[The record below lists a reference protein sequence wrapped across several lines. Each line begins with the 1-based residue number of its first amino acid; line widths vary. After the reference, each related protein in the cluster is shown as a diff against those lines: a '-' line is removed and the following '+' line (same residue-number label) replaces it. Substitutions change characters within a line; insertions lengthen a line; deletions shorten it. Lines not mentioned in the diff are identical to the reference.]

1 MPAALDFDPALPAL
15 PAAVRPAEA
24 AALLAARGHEVGE
37 LRRQDVKYLP
47 LTRCVTSWAVTL
59 GEAGGRAERT
69 VAAVVV
75 TPEGASLRFPDEDEG
90 LPGLAEALDARR
102 MLARLAERVLAP
114 GGQVLEPGG
123 QVLAPGERVL
133 GCAATPVRY
142 KFGTRCTIRYDLRTH
157 AGVRTLYGKLVA
169 GGWGARPGILA
180 ALRRA
185 ASADPAM
192 PEILPV
198 VAHWPDLRL
207 LVQPAAEQATE
218 LNQRA
223 FDPAVPAAAR
233 DGWLAAAGC
242 HLAALHACRLPG
254 VALPAAGAD
263 LDELRA
269 CAAPMAQAAPEL
281 ARRYESVIGLLDR
294 RAGAEPPE
302 PAVTSHGAFRTDQLL
317 IAGQRQVM
325 IDLDTACRSEPARD
339 LGNLLAYLDW
349 KAIRRPALLPLAER
363 AGRVLLHAYADARP
377 APAESRLALQRATSL
392 AKIAGRRYRS
402 LTVEEWPLVPRLL
415 DAATALAS

>member
-1 MPAALDFDPALPAL
+1 MPVALDFDPALPAL
-15 PAAVRPAEA
+15 PAALRPAEA
-24 AALLAARGHEVGE
+24 AALVAAHGHEVGE

-47 LTRCVTSWAVTL
+47 LTRCVTSYAVTIV
-59 GEAGGRAERT
+59 GQGGRAERT

-75 TPEGASLRFPDEDEG
+75 TPEGAVLRFADEDEG
-90 LPGLAEALDARR
+90 LPGLAEALDADR
-102 MLARLAERVLAP
+102 MLARLSAA
-114 GGQVLEPGG
+114 LEPGT
-123 QVLAPGERVL
+123 RVL

-142 KFGTRCTIRYDLRTH
+142 KSGARCTIRYD
-157 AGVRTLYGKLVA
+157 VRTPAGERTLFGKLVA
-169 GGWGARPGILA
+169 GGWGERPGILA
-180 ALRRA
+180 ALRQA
-185 ASADPAM
+185 AGADPAM

-198 VAHWPDLRL
+198 LGHWPELHL

-223 FDPAVPAAAR
+223 FDPAEPAAVR

-254 VALPAAGAD
+254 VGLPPAAAD

-269 CAAPMAQAAPEL
+269 CVAPMAQAAPAL
-281 ARRYESVIGLLDR
+281 ADRYESIVDLLAR
-294 RAGAEPPE
+294 GFGVAPPE

-317 IAGQRQVM
+317 IAGGRQVM

-349 KAIRRPALLPLAER
+349 KAIRRPALAPMAER
-363 AGRVLLHAYADARP
+363 AGRVLLDAYANAHP
-377 APAESRLALQRATSL
+377 APEASRLALRRATSL

-402 LTVEEWPLVPRLL
+402 LTVDEWPLVPDLL
-415 DAATALAS
+415 DAALVLYGFPWPGREPPA

>member
-15 PAAVRPAEA
+15 SVAARPAEA
-24 AALLAARGHEVGE
+24 AALVAARGHEVGE

-47 LTRCVTSWAVTL
+47 LTRCVTSYALTL
-59 GEAGGRAERT
+59 AGPGGRAEPT

-75 TPEGASLRFPDEDEG
+75 TPEGVSLKFPDEDEG

-102 MLARLAERVLAP
+102 MLARLGERAP
-114 GGQVLEPGG
+114 
-123 QVLAPGERVL
+123 APGERVL

-142 KFGTRCTIRYDLRTH
+142 KFGARCTIRYDLRTH

-169 GGWGARPGILA
+169 GGWGERPGILA

-207 LVQPAAEQATE
+207 LVQPEAEQATE

-223 FDPAVPAAAR
+223 FDPAVPAAVR
-233 DGWLAAAGC
+233 DGWLAAAGR
-242 HLAALHACRLPG
+242 HLAALHACHLPG

-294 RAGAEPPE
+294 RAGAGPPE

-317 IAGQRQVM
+317 IAGERQVM

-349 KAIRRPALLPLAER
+349 KAIRRPALVPMAGR
-363 AGRVLLHAYADARP
+363 AGRVLLDAYAEARP
-377 APAESRLALQRATSL
+377 APLDSRLALQRATSL

-402 LTVEEWPLVPRLL
+402 LTVEEWPLVPALL
-415 DAATALAS
+415 DAATALAR